1 MVTKNREIPLEDEE
15 CFAFHQW
22 LVMNNIPH
30 AHIANESA
38 SGTKNAM
45 IRGAKMKRMGQ
56 SRGVW
61 DYEVYVPIKGVTGR
75 VDCYELVKI
84 EMKRQKGGTVSP
96 EQKAWQKVYELAGI
110 RCKVCKGAEEAI
122 KFVKSIVDDY
132 DMVEE

>member
-1 MVTKNREIPLEDEE
+1 MATKSRECPLEDEE
-15 CFAFHQW
+15 CYLFHQW
-22 LVMNNIPH
+22 LMANNIPH

-38 SGTKNAM
+38 SGTRNAM

-61 DYEVYVPIKGVTGR
+61 DYEVYVPIYGVTGK

-96 EQKAWQKVYELAGI
+96 EQKAWQKVYEMAGI
-110 RCKVCKGAEEAI
+110 QCKVCKGAKQAI
-122 KFVKSIVDDY
+122 DFIKDIKDNYMLSD
-132 DMVEE
+132 